1 MIVLPWRMV
10 ALNKTAQN
18 SYMASLIHNIQLIFL
33 TLRFDCV
40 YMNGLVCTSALVS
53 SGKCSATMGRIFDHT
68 VDFFR
73 DS

>member
-1 MIVLPWRMV
+1 M
-10 ALNKTAQN
+10 
-18 SYMASLIHNIQLIFL
+18 
-33 TLRFDCV
+33 
-40 YMNGLVCTSALVS
+40 YMNGLVS